1 MKIKNLFTAAQHC
14 LLKATHSITRQEE
27 RAYVQSRRLNTI
39 KRSCVETHITN
50 IDYSLDNSPI
60 KTTGIK
66 KKCMYTITA
75 ATAVGTAILLT
86 FLIP

>member
-1 MKIKNLFTAAQHC
+1 MTQRFQGMKIKNLFTAAQHC

-66 KKCMYTITA
+66 KNVFFPAKTYVAQI
-75 ATAVGTAILLT
+75 
-86 FLIP
+86 